1 VHPVI
6 PEAIKKVNLRPIAV
20 APTEMTVKCGQE
32 FTIDGSRSR
41 DPEGQPLVYRW
52 RRISGGSTD
61 PYFWTEPVWKG
72 KAQAEPGD
80 VEFQFYVIDGLRAS
94 EPVVVKVKVQK

>member
-1 VHPVI
+1 
-6 PEAIKKVNLRPIAV
+6 
-20 APTEMTVKCGQE
+20 
-32 FTIDGSRSR
+32 
-41 DPEGQPLVYRW
+41 LVYRW

-61 PYFWTEPVWKG
+61 PYFWTGPVWKG

-80 VEFQFYVIDGLRAS
+80 VEFQFYVIDGLRVS